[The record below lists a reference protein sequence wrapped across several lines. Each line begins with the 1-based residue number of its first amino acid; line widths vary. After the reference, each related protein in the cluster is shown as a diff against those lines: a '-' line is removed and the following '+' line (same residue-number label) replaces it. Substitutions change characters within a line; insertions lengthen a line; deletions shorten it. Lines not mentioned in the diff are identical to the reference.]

1 MIVCS
6 QKCFCIF
13 ERARFRLLLVAW
25 GHEMVS
31 FEQVREYLLRQLA
44 EQLTIEV
51 EGFDV
56 WEIWLA
62 IHERCPEAARIAS
75 DQWTKKEL
83 LEEHL
88 RNIEVMR
95 TQNYDWVTN
104 QQLCN
109 QNYVNRWRT
118 LQMQMQEAIAKQ
130 KSVELDYRQAW

>member
-56 WEIWLA
+56 WDIWLA
-62 IHERCPEAARIAS
+62 IHERCPEVARIAS

-109 QNYVNRWRT
+109 QNYVNRWRS
-118 LQMQMQEAIAKQ
+118 LQKQMQEAITKQ
-130 KSVELDYRQAW
+130 KSVELDCRQAW